1 MTDEIKKRHGKTK
14 EELAK
19 IGAKT
24 RFKAGKAQAE
34 IARLGAEASNAV
46 QRERKTMRQIL
57 DILLEK
63 QIKNSKGVDITTKE
77 GILTAQVA
85 KALCGDLQ
93 SAQFI
98 RDTIGEKPTDK
109 QEVTGALGI
118 KKIFISEED
127 KKAVEE
133 HIADVVGESR

>member
-34 IARLGAEASNAV
+34 IARLGAKASNAV

>member
-1 MTDEIKKRHGKTK
+1 MTEIKPKRHGRTK

-24 RFKAGKAQAE
+24 RFKAGKAQAK

-46 QRERKTMRQIL
+46 QREKKTMRQIL

-77 GILTAQVA
+77 AILTAQVA
-85 KALCGDLQ
+85 KAIHGDLQ

>member
-1 MTDEIKKRHGKTK
+1 MTEIKPKRHKLSNAEMAELGK
-14 EELAK
+14 
-19 IGAKT
+19 KT
-24 RFKAGKAQAE
+24 QFKAGAKQAE
-34 IARLGAEASNAV
+34 LARKAGYLSGVAK
-46 QRERKTMRQIL
+46 REKKTMRQIL

-77 GILTAQVA
+77 AILTAQVA
-85 KALCGDLQ
+85 KAIEGDLQ